1 MGLCLVILFYQIT
14 FFKIKRQRY
23 LESEE
28 QRERQ
33 NRELL
38 FLIHSLRVQNPWG
51 WAGAEARSQRHG
63 LISPL
68 EDRTSIMTTTK
79 SFHVSIACGPIWD
92 IFNFGFISLFVYRVL
107 HVSYV

>member
-1 MGLCLVILFYQIT
+1 MILFYQIT
-14 FFKIKRQRY
+14 FFLKLKDRDTQRV
-23 LESEE
+23 
-28 QRERQ
+28 RDKERGKTD
-33 NRELL
+33 RELL